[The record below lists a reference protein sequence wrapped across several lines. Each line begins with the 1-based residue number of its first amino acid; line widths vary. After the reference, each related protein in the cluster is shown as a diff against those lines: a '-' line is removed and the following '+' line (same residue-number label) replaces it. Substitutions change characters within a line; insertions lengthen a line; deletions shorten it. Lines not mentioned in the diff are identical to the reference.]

1 MSGIFSG
8 LMTRLICGGRT
19 AAVRVFLSVI
29 LFQIC
34 FLSGACAEQKNVFR
48 IRDRQPITYEQMLDD
63 LKNVRVIFVG
73 EVHDRKAHHQLQ
85 LDAIKALNDRK
96 VPLSVGFEMF
106 TYESQNDLDKWT
118 EGSLPVDTFIPIYYK
133 NWSYPWTL
141 YDDIL
146 FYVRDNKIPAIGL
159 NVPAEITRKV
169 SVSGFTS
176 LTQEELKKLPQD
188 VGCVVNEQYMQFIR
202 RAYAMHGHGDKQFL
216 FFCEAQLLWNQTM
229 AYNIIEFLKKNPAKK
244 IVVLTG
250 NGHAWKKGIPEQIRT
265 ISEETQYRVILPQ
278 IPGYVD
284 PQTMTAGDADYILLQ

>member
-1 MSGIFSG
+1 MSGIFPG
-8 LMTRLICGGRT
+8 LMTRLICECRT

-141 YDDIL
+141 YNDIL

-202 RAYAMHGHGDKQFL
+202 RAYAMQGHGDKQFL

-229 AYNIIEFLKKNPAKK
+229 AYNIIEFLKKNPAKR

-250 NGHAWKKGIPEQIRT
+250 NGHAWKKGIPEQVRT

>member
-1 MSGIFSG
+1 MARSLTGE
-8 LMTRLICGGRT
+8 RT
-19 AAVRVFLSVI
+19 AAPRVFLCVI
-29 LFQIC
+29 LLQLC
-34 FLSGACAEQKNVFR
+34 FLSIACAKQKNVFR
-48 IRDRQPITYEQMLDD
+48 ISDRQPITYEQMLDD
-63 LKNVRVIFVG
+63 LKNVRLVFVG
-73 EVHDRKAHHQLQ
+73 EVHDREAHHQLQ
-85 LDAIKALNDRK
+85 LDAIKALNGRK

-118 EGSLPVDTFIPIYYK
+118 EGSLPVETFIPIYYK

-159 NVPAEITRKV
+159 NVPAEITQKV
-169 SVSGFTS
+169 SASGFTS
-176 LTQEELKKLPQD
+176 LTREELKKLPPD

-202 RAYAMHGHGDKQFL
+202 RAYAMHGHGGKQFQ

-229 AYNIIEFLKKNPAKK
+229 AYNIAEFLKKNPAKK

-250 NGHAWKKGIPEQIRT
+250 NGHAWKKGIPEQVRT

-284 PQTMTAGDADYILLQ
+284 PQTVTAGDADYILLQ

>member
-1 MSGIFSG
+1 MSGIFPG
-8 LMTRLICGGRT
+8 LMTRLICGCRT
-19 AAVRVFLSVI
+19 AAVGVFLSVI

-34 FLSGACAEQKNVFR
+34 FLSGACTEQKNVFR
-48 IRDRQPITYEQMLDD
+48 TSDRQPITYEQMLDD
-63 LKNVRVIFVG
+63 LKNVRVVFVG
-73 EVHDRKAHHQLQ
+73 EVHDREAHHQLQ

-146 FYVRDNKIPAIGL
+146 FYIRDNKIPAIGL
-159 NVPAEITRKV
+159 NVPAEITQKV
-169 SVSGFTS
+169 SVSGFAS
-176 LTQEELKKLPQD
+176 LTQEELKKLPPD
-188 VGCVVNEQYMQFIR
+188 VGCTVNEQYMQFIR
-202 RAYAMHGHGDKQFL
+202 KAYAMHGHGGKQFQ

-229 AYNIIEFLKKNPAKK
+229 AHNIIAFLKKNPAKK

-250 NGHAWKKGIPEQIRT
+250 NGHAWKKGIPEQVRT

-284 PQTMTAGDADYILLQ
+284 PQSVTAGDADYILLQ

>member
-1 MSGIFSG
+1 MSGIFPG
-8 LMTRLICGGRT
+8 LMTRLICGCRT

-48 IRDRQPITYEQMLDD
+48 ISDRQPITYEQMLDD

-73 EVHDRKAHHQLQ
+73 EVHDREAHHQLQ

-118 EGSLPVDTFIPIYYK
+118 GGSLPVDIFIPIYYK
-133 NWSYPWTL
+133 NWNYPWTL
-141 YDDIL
+141 YDAIL

-202 RAYAMHGHGDKQFL
+202 RAYAMQGHGDKQFL

-250 NGHAWKKGIPEQIRT
+250 NGHAWKKGIPEQVRT

>member
-1 MSGIFSG
+1 MSGIFPG
-8 LMTRLICGGRT
+8 LMRRLTYRRRT
-19 AAVRVFLSVI
+19 AALRLFLSVI

-48 IRDRQPITYEQMLDD
+48 ISDRQPITYEQMLDD
-63 LKNVRVIFVG
+63 LKNVRIIFVG
-73 EVHDRKAHHQLQ
+73 EVHDREAHHQLQ

-118 EGSLPVDTFIPIYYK
+118 EGSLPVETFIPIYYK
-133 NWSYPWTL
+133 NWNYPWTL

-176 LTQEELKKLPQD
+176 LTQEELKKLPSD

-202 RAYAMHGHGDKQFL
+202 RAYAMHGHGDKQFR

-250 NGHAWKKGIPEQIRT
+250 NGHAWKKGIPEQVRT
-265 ISEETQYRVILPQ
+265 ISEGTQYRVILPQ